1 MLGWMAAKRLLDL
14 FCAAL
19 LLLLLA
25 PVLVVVVSALALDM
39 LLVRR
44 DRGSFLYREPRIS
57 RGRVF
62 SLLKFRTL
70 RTDVLAE
77 LCTQGSH
84 ARLYEADEGNLTW
97 AGRHVL
103 KPWYLDELPQ
113 LVNVLRSDISL
124 VGPRPWP
131 PEMVERQVAEGLTY
145 RNEVRA
151 GLTGP
156 AQVTKGSGLRF
167 ADLDLRYVEK
177 LRSLRGF
184 SLVRYDLR
192 ILWATVRVIVRGE
205 GLSY

>member
-1 MLGWMAAKRLLDL
+1 MLGRMRAKRLLDL
-14 FCAAL
+14 SCAAL
-19 LLLLLA
+19 LLLFLT
-25 PVLVVVVSALALDM
+25 PIVIVVVSAMALDM
-39 LLVRR
+39 LVVPR
-44 DRGSFLYREPRIS
+44 DGGGFFYREARIS
-57 RGRVF
+57 QGRVF
-62 SLLKFRTL
+62 GLLKFRTL
-70 RTDVLAE
+70 RDDVLDEMRAS
-77 LCTQGSH
+77 GSH
-84 ARLYEADEGNLTW
+84 ARLYESEPHNLTW

-113 LVNVLRSDISL
+113 LLNVLRGDISL

-167 ADLDLRYVEK
+167 ADLDLGYVEK
-177 LRSLRGF
+177 LRRLRGLA
-184 SLVRYDLR
+184 LVRYDLE
-192 ILWATVRVIVRGE
+192 ILWATLRVILRRE